1 MLGTVKAYNPDR
13 GFGFISPDDGGADV
27 FVHIKE
33 VQSDVEFLATGDR
46 VTFEVA
52 MDPKRGKPQA
62 RGVKLVEG

>member
-13 GFGFISPDDGGADV
+13 GFGFIGPDSGGADV

-33 VQSDVEFLATGDR
+33 VQSDIKFLATGDR
-46 VTFEVA
+46 VSFEVV

-62 RGVKLVEG
+62 RGVTLVEG